1 MFGKLATTLWPEG
14 AKLETVKVYMV
25 APTGRFAREKTLAR
39 EFGVKFFES
48 LPAELASTSKKVFF
62 RDTNDAQAFQ
72 ILKTGSG
79 LYELNLP
86 SQAITNATENSANQ
100 IEVDA
105 SKITS
110 LSILSVT
117 VIAIPTYAKCK
128 IENPLLTGTDTPH
141 VEIGSPPNPEV
152 LKRIC
157 SLNKK

>member
-1 MFGKLATTLWPEG
+1 MFGKLATVLWSEG

-25 APTGRFAREKTLAR
+25 APTDRLPKEETLKR

-48 LPAELASTSKKVFF
+48 IPVELIKTSKKAFF
-62 RDTNDAQAFQ
+62 KDINAAQAFQ
-72 ILKTGSG
+72 LMKFGSG

-110 LSILSVT
+110 SSILNVT

-141 VEIGSPPNPEV
+141 VEVGSPPNPEV

-157 SLNKK
+157 SSN